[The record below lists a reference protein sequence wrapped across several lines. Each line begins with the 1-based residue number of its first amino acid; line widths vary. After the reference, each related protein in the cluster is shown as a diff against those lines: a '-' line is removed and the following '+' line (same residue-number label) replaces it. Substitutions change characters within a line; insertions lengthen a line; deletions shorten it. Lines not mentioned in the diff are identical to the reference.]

1 MDKEQN
7 LIKKSAKELGEVIG
21 LSEASIRRLA
31 TSAEINNQ
39 VVKSIEMLLEIEE
52 LSAIGGLFGA
62 IALFLCFFR
71 INALEKRIDKIE
83 KDNKDFKTSNRF

>member
-1 MDKEQN
+1 M
-7 LIKKSAKELGEVIG
+7 EL
-21 LSEASIRRLA
+21 
-31 TSAEINNQ
+31 
-39 VVKSIEMLLEIEE
+39 